1 MLPTVGMYCK
11 IQANAW
17 HEKPKI
23 ASGKELGTKV
33 QRNRDRAAALG
44 KWQFMFSILIC

>member
-1 MLPTVGMYCK
+1 MYCK

-33 QRNRDRAAALG
+33 QRNRNRDRAAALG